1 MTINLPSCLM
11 GDDFF
16 SIGLSFLLT
25 AAGFSKTAHTFSF
38 IAFIL
43 TNFEEKTSEHSL
55 YWAAFFIFSIQR
67 GSPA

>member
-1 MTINLPSCLM
+1 M

-25 AAGFSKTAHTFSF
+25 AAGFSKTAHMFSF

-43 TNFEEKTSEHSL
+43 TNFEEKQANIPFIGQHFL
-55 YWAAFFIFSIQR
+55 FFLSKGAVLLESSGMF
-67 GSPA
+67 G